1 MEVNSGDKNMTITIS
16 IPVLILAVIAVI
28 LGVWTMTRS
37 DTPSYLGSDRSW
49 AMVFSI
55 FIFVIAFIIVGGIW
69 WW

>member
-1 MEVNSGDKNMTITIS
+1 MEVNSGDKDMTITIS
-16 IPVLILAVIAVI
+16 IPFLILAVIAVI

>member
-1 MEVNSGDKNMTITIS
+1 MTVTIS
-16 IPVLILAVIAVI
+16 IPVLILLVIAVI
-28 LGVWTMTRS
+28 LAIWTMTRS

-49 AMVFSI
+49 ATAFSI